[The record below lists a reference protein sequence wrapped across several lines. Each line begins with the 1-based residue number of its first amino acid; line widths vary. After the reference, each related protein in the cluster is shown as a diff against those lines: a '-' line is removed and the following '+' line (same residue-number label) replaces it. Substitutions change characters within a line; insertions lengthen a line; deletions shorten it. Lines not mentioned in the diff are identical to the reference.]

1 MRYTEKALSG
11 SVKYKS
17 SGPVD
22 PEFEQD
28 IATFW
33 SLLFTIVLD
42 GEKRL
47 AANISSHELTPPQ
60 FYVLK
65 TLSEHGGACAIGQIA
80 RQHHLTNA
88 TMTGL
93 IKRLE
98 MANPPLVTRERS
110 SADRRSV
117 EVRLTEAGKERFLA
131 VQADVIEQLRA
142 ALALLSADDRKQ
154 LIHFLERY
162 VRLVPHLFPVQSADT
177 DR

>member
-1 MRYTEKALSG
+1 M
-11 SVKYKS
+11 
-17 SGPVD
+17 D
-22 PEFEQD
+22 PDFEQD

-110 SADRRSV
+110 STDRRSV
-117 EVRLTEAGKERFLA
+117 EVRLTQAGLERFLA

-162 VRLVPHLFPVQSADT
+162 VHLVPHLFPVQSANS

>member
-1 MRYTEKALSG
+1 LDA
-11 SVKYKS
+11 
-17 SGPVD
+17 
-22 PEFEQD
+22 EFDQD

-33 SLLFTIVLD
+33 SLLFAIVLD

-47 AANISSHELTPPQ
+47 AANIASHDLTPPQ

-65 TLSEHGGACAIGQIA
+65 TLSEHGGTCAIGQIA

-98 MANPPLVTRERS
+98 ATNPPLVSRERS

-117 EVRLTEAGKERFLA
+117 EVTLTPAGQERFVA
-131 VQADVIEQLRA
+131 VQADLIEQLRA
-142 ALALLSADDRKQ
+142 ALALISPEDRKQ
-154 LIHFLERY
+154 LIHFLDRY
-162 VRLVPHLFPVQSADT
+162 VRLVPHLFPVQTT
-177 DR
+177 DNDR